1 MWNFSDDEWLFFFAA
16 VAIVVVGG
24 VRYYRPLISIPLMN
38 RSSGRRAV
46 LALLPPAA
54 VIPTCVVLN
63 RWADARVVGHL
74 DYSVLF
80 VVGGLAW
87 VFAAAQLLG
96 LLGVSIRDDILERDN
111 TAALIAVSGMLLGVG
126 VVYALCNIGSG
137 PTIWTTIL
145 PALVATVLLAG
156 LAVTVELFGRTVA
169 DAVTIDRD
177 IAAALRVGGVAL
189 GGAVILGRAGA
200 GDWISWPQTWADMA
214 VHGWPAVVLAIVA
227 GGMHRLL
234 RPNAARPRP
243 PIFLSGIVPAVLLLV
258 ASILA
263 AIIG

>member
-16 VAIVVVGG
+16 AAIVVVGG
-24 VRYYRPLISIPLMN
+24 VRYYRPLLSIPLMN
-38 RSSGRRAV
+38 RSHGRRAV
-46 LALLPPAA
+46 LALLPVVA
-54 VIPTCVVLN
+54 VVPTCVVLN

-74 DYSVLF
+74 GYSVLF
-80 VVGGLAW
+80 IVGGLAW
-87 VFAAAQLLG
+87 VFAAAELLG
-96 LLGVSIRDDILERDN
+96 VLGVSIRDDVLERDN

-145 PALVATVLLAG
+145 PAPVATALLVG
-156 LAVTVELFGRTVA
+156 LAILVELLGATVA

-177 IAAALRVGGVAL
+177 IATALRVGGVAL

-214 VHGWPAVVLAIVA
+214 AHGWPAVVLAIAA

-243 PIFLSGIVPAVLLLV
+243 PIFQFGIVPAVLLLA
-258 ASILA
+258 ASILVTFIA
-263 AIIG
+263 